1 MQATSQLMKS
11 FELFQGLNEPELQTL
26 AQSAQVQ
33 RFARRAI
40 ILTARKKEN
49 RVCFLFEG
57 RLQGVDFTIDGREV
71 GIYFVNQGDFCGELC
86 VFDDGAQPEHVIA
99 LNSSVVVFVPTI
111 HLKDIANR
119 NPKIM
124 SRLGSKLA
132 SRVRQMTVQR
142 SLLGL
147 PNIPQRVCSQLWM
160 LIKVPN
166 SNQRANIEI
175 KNAPTHMEI
184 AIMLNVSRETV
195 TRVFQQLQ
203 KQKIVARDG
212 PNKLIIKAPDE
223 FEKIAEGK
231 IDITGKTS

>member
-1 MQATSQLMKS
+1 
-11 FELFQGLNEPELQTL
+11 
-26 AQSAQVQ
+26 
-33 RFARRAI
+33 
-40 ILTARKKEN
+40 
-49 RVCFLFEG
+49 
-57 RLQGVDFTIDGREV
+57 
-71 GIYFVNQGDFCGELC
+71 
-86 VFDDGAQPEHVIA
+86 
-99 LNSSVVVFVPTI
+99 
-111 HLKDIANR
+111 
-119 NPKIM
+119 
-124 SRLGSKLA
+124 
-132 SRVRQMTVQR
+132 MTVQR

-160 LIKVPN
+160 LTKVPN